1 VTIVGQYGSAIQE
14 GLAPI
19 RADVVT
25 LVMIATLRGLSG
37 QHYVDKVMECYD
49 QGYRN
54 QEIHMLREEGAKL
67 GLKLVPA

>member
-1 VTIVGQYGSAIQE
+1 
-14 GLAPI
+14 
-19 RADVVT
+19 
-25 LVMIATLRGLSG
+25 MIATLRGLSG